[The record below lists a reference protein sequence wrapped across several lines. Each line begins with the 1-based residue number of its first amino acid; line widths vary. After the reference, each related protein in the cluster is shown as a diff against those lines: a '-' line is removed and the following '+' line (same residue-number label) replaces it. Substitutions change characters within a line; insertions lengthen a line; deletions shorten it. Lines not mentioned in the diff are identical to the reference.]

1 MLTLNECKKILL
13 KDGETFTDEEIIE
26 IRNWVDTMVDI
37 ALSIVEQNGID
48 AINEIID
55 RENRQ
60 PKD

>member
-37 ALSIVEQNGID
+37 ALSIVEKNGVD

-55 RENRQ
+55 RENR
-60 PKD
+60 K

>member
-55 RENRQ
+55 RENR
-60 PKD
+60 K